1 MKISQYYQIIFESV
15 LVSAEADDS
24 EWLCETEV

>member
-15 LVSAEADDS
+15 LVGTEADDS